1 MKTTAYPILAAALLL
16 GACTSGPYTPKEDA
30 VNSAAANSP
39 VILLDKDLRRTLDI
53 DHPTMSTRDSTGRLI
68 VQASL
73 RNRTNDEEL
82 HIQVQTL
89 FFDRNGFPLYAQ
101 TGSEPPWQ
109 NFRLTPNQS
118 IPYTQTALTPQAERY
133 TIRVRYSARTQNDD

>member
-16 GACTSGPYTPKEDA
+16 GACTSGPYEPKEDTI
-30 VNSAAANSP
+30 NSAAVDSP

-53 DHPTMSTRDSTGRLI
+53 DHPTMSTRDSAGRLVI
-68 VQASL
+68 QASL

-89 FFDRNGFPLYAQ
+89 FYDHSGLLLYSQ
-101 TGSEPPWQ
+101 TGNEPPWQ

-118 IPYTQTALTPQAERY
+118 VPFTQTALTPQAERY